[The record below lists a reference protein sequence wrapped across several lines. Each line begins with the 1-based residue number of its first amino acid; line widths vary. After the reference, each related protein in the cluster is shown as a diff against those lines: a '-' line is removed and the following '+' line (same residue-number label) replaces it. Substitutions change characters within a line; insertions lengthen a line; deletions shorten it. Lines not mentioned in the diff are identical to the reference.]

1 MSRAAPSPAPAPSDP
16 NAPAKANAPQAR
28 PAARRARAPKPV
40 TGEPPTAPSA
50 PSAPV
55 APRAEGEAT
64 QASIESIA
72 RDLATAIVEKRL
84 PPGTWLR
91 EEALGRVYSVSRT
104 KIRAALVM
112 LAKDR
117 LIETVPDKGSF
128 VSRPSVQEA
137 REVFAVRRILESEVV
152 RLFVAQASRA
162 DYQLLEQ
169 HIRFERS
176 TLKTSTTAG
185 HVQEKLLGDFHVALA
200 EATGNQTL
208 AQLVSDL
215 VARCSLIAML
225 YHSSND
231 PHCSSGEHAEFL
243 RICKSGDVDAAVA
256 CMVEHLARIEASLA
270 LDSERADRQHDLVK
284 ALLA

>member
-1 MSRAAPSPAPAPSDP
+1 MAA
-16 NAPAKANAPQAR
+16 KE
-28 PAARRARAPKPV
+28 
-40 TGEPPTAPSA
+40 TTAPRQGAAAQTS
-50 PSAPV
+50 V
-55 APRAEGEAT
+55 
-64 QASIESIA
+64 ESIA
-72 RDLATAIVEKRL
+72 RDLASAIVEKRL

-117 LIETVPDKGSF
+117 LIETIPDKGSF

-152 RLFVAQASRA
+152 RLFVAKAGRA

-200 EATGNQTL
+200 EAAGNQTL
-208 AQLVSDL
+208 AQLVSDM

-243 RICKSGDVDAAVA
+243 RICKSGDADAAVA

-270 LDSERADRQHDLVK
+270 LDAGRADRQHDLVK

>member
-1 MSRAAPSPAPAPSDP
+1 MHRAAPASVLQPVPARKRSTSASLAQTPTPGTSPAPAD
-16 NAPAKANAPQAR
+16 
-28 PAARRARAPKPV
+28 AAQ
-40 TGEPPTAPSA
+40 T
-50 PSAPV
+50 
-55 APRAEGEAT
+55 
-64 QASIESIA
+64 SIDSIA

-117 LIETVPDKGSF
+117 LIETIPDKGSF

-137 REVFAVRRILESEVV
+137 REVFAVRRILEAEVV

-169 HIRFERS
+169 HIRFERN
-176 TLKTSTTAG
+176 TLGGHTTTG
-185 HVQEKLLGDFHVALA
+185 RVQEKLLGDFHVALA
-200 EATGNQTL
+200 ETTGNQTL
-208 AQLVSDL
+208 VQLISDL
-215 VARCSLIAML
+215 VARSSLIAML

-231 PHCSSGEHAEFL
+231 PHCASGEHAEFL
-243 RICKSGDVDAAVA
+243 RTCRTGDVEAAVA
-256 CMVEHLARIEASLA
+256 CMVDHLARIEASLE
-270 LDSERADRQHDLVK
+270 LETERADRQLDLVK